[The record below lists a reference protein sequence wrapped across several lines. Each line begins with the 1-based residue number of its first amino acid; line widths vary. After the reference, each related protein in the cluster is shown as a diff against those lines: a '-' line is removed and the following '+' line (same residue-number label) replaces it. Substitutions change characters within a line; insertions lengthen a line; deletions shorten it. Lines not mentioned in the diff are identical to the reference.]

1 MVPGQNRDA
10 DFRNFT
16 DEGCNAAVK
25 TMDQE
30 AHMTHW
36 ETSTDFPTPAGE
48 RRPQTESVT
57 PIRDSLTA
65 QVIRLAVLYT
75 IVVTAIMAYW

>member
-1 MVPGQNRDA
+1 MVPRQNRDT

-16 DEGCNAAVK
+16 DEEFNASVS

-30 AHMTHW
+30 THMTHW
-36 ETSTDFPTPAGE
+36 ETSTDFPPPAGE

-65 QVIRLAVLYT
+65 QVIRIAVLYT